1 MLLVKQVVKFQR
13 QNHKFA
19 NLKQLRGVE
28 IDEFY
33 DKNYKGRGEK
43 LYHELKPSSYEMDNE
58 KYLGS
63 YSSFNGSPM
72 SEGKFQFDLWKKE
85 PLYQV
90 DNIEL
95 KWDQLRADIMKYGM
109 RNSLLLAPMPT
120 ASTSQI
126 LGNNECIE
134 PFTSNIYSRGTLAG
148 QFLVVNKYLQEDL
161 IRIGVWNNDI
171 KDKIII
177 DNGSVKNIEEIPDV
191 VKDIYKIS
199 WDLSMKHLID
209 QAADRGIY
217 VCQSQSLNLW
227 LQNPSFGKLSSMHM
241 YSYSK
246 GLKTGIYY
254 LRRRAVAN
262 AQKFTIDPEKEGCL
276 SCSA

>member
-1 MLLVKQVVKFQR
+1 MEIAREREGEFVDLQKQMR
-13 QNHKFA
+13 N
-19 NLKQLRGVE
+19 RE
-28 IDEFY
+28 IPEFY
-33 DKNYKGRGEK
+33 DPEFKGRGEK
-43 LYHELKPSSYEMDNE
+43 LYHKLKPCSYEFE
-58 KYLGS
+58 KSSFLGA
-63 YSSFNGSPM
+63 YSSFEGSPI
-72 SEGKFQFDLWKKE
+72 SEGKFQFDLWNQCPIDCVE
-85 PLYQV
+85 G
-90 DNIEL
+90 IEF
-95 KWDQLRADIMKYGM
+95 KWDELRHDIMTHGM

-148 QFLVVNKYLQEDL
+148 QFLVVNKYLQDDL

-177 DNGSVKNIEEIPDV
+177 NNGSVQNIKEIPDTI
-191 VKDIYKIS
+191 KEIYKTA
-199 WDLSMKHLID
+199 WDLSMKSLID

-227 LQNPSFGKLSSMHM
+227 LQDPSIGKLSSMHM
-241 YSYSK
+241 YSHSK

-262 AQKFTIDPEKEGCL
+262 AQKFTIDPEKENACL

>member
-1 MLLVKQVVKFQR
+1 MYR
-13 QNHKFA
+13 
-19 NLKQLRGVE
+19 
-28 IDEFY
+28 
-33 DKNYKGRGEK
+33 
-43 LYHELKPSSYEMDNE
+43 
-58 KYLGS
+58 
-63 YSSFNGSPM
+63 
-72 SEGKFQFDLWKKE
+72 
-85 PLYQV
+85 
-90 DNIEL
+90 
-95 KWDQLRADIMKYGM
+95 
-109 RNSLLLAPMPT
+109 T
-120 ASTSQI
+120 
-126 LGNNECIE
+126 
-134 PFTSNIYSRGTLAG
+134 FTSISIQEERKRTAVNNIYKKILFVRW
-148 QFLVVNKYLQEDL
+148 
-161 IRIGVWNNDI
+161 RNDI